1 MQHAIFS
8 NLQSG
13 LRTGNPL
20 VDAVLATALFAALT
34 FFVEHA
40 KKGGGA
46 LWRLLTGRLTTWDAF
61 PDSELSVP
69 LMADT
74 YFNTDYTAL
83 VWYLSVHAPV
93 MKGAAI
99 VMRAYEK
106 SNSKS
111 VSVVTVLPEKK
122 QAVEF
127 SFEGRRL
134 SYMRQYEM
142 SDTES
147 GRCSKKINERIVLTL
162 HGPDR
167 DGVQVLLRLMA
178 VVREAHDVHERT
190 IKWSQKLFRLRSGPL
205 EGISSS
211 VATWTGMP
219 THSTKSFRTVVL
231 DAATKDDLVSDVRTF
246 LDGEKWYAEMGLSY
260 KRGYLLHG
268 PPGTGKTSVV
278 LAIACMAAYDIYAI
292 DLAALEN
299 DAALDEA
306 FAKMPDRCVVV
317 FEDIDCMGTVA
328 HARDARTA
336 RDARDAAGC
345 VETSEV
351 IRKTNKKAGRSDDAT
366 DCDGDGCGYGSVG
379 VTLSCLL
386 NHLDGVGANHGRIFV
401 MTTNHVELLDPALIR
416 PGRADLHLRM
426 GLCSREQIRLFF
438 ELFYPGKT
446 PPPSVATLPDNTF
459 SPAEVSSTMLHHR
472 EDPARAA
479 ATLQA
484 KLTTFF

>member
-8 NLQSG
+8 NLQGG

-46 LWRLLTGRLTTWDAF
+46 LWRLLTGRWWTWDAC

-69 LMADT
+69 LRADT
-74 YFNTDYTAL
+74 YFNADYDAL

-93 MKGAAI
+93 TKGAAI
-99 VMRAYEK
+99 VMRANK
-106 SNSKS
+106 SNSQP

-122 QAVEF
+122 QAVEI

-134 SYMRQYEM
+134 SYMRQFEM
-142 SDTES
+142 ADADSGKCKNRISD
-147 GRCSKKINERIVLTL
+147 RINERIVLTL
-162 HGPDR
+162 HGPDL

-190 IKWSQKLFRLRSGPL
+190 IKWNQKLFRLRSGPL
-205 EGISSS
+205 EGFAS
-211 VATWTGMP
+211 WTGTP

-231 DAATKDDLVSDVRTF
+231 DATTKDDLVSDVRTF
-246 LDGEKWYAEMGLSY
+246 LDGERWYAEMGLSY

-268 PPGTGKTSVV
+268 PPGTGKSSVV
-278 LAIACMAAYDIYAI
+278 LAIAGMAAYDIYAI

-328 HARDARTA
+328 HARDAR
-336 RDARDAAGC
+336 DATGC

-351 IRKTNKKAGRSDDAT
+351 IRKTNKKAGRSGSSDAT
-366 DCDGDGCGYGSVG
+366 DCDGDGCGG